1 MVWLSLRASVGEKEL
16 ANHGAHIEESFL
28 LARASLLVVSET
40 LQAVVGVGRLFS
52 DCRALLAEG
61 RLI

>member
-1 MVWLSLRASVGEKEL
+1 MGEKEL

-40 LQAVVGVGRLFS
+40 LPAVVGAGRLFS